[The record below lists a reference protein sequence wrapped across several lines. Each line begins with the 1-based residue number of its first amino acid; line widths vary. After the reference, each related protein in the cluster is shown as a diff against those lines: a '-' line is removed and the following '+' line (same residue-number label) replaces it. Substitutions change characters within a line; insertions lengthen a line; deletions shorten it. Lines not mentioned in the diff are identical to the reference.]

1 MAQSVNDLGIDL
13 GTSNLVIY
21 MKGRGIVLREPF
33 TVAVDRDT
41 NSIMAFGMEAY
52 RMIGRTPSNI
62 SIIRPL
68 AQGEMIDFDLTCTML
83 RYFIG
88 KITGK
93 RLFSRPRAIM
103 SVPSGIKNVEKK
115 ALVTAM
121 FDAGLRRTQILDRTI
136 AAALGAQLNFLGEYG
151 SLVADMSAGGTDAAV
166 LYNGSISV
174 MSHIQTGGDHF
185 DDAVIRFLRKK
196 YNLLV
201 GERTAEQV
209 KIALGGA
216 AKRNPKVMMDVTGRN
231 LISGLPKTLS
241 IDSDE
246 MYEALA
252 DYVNDLIE
260 GIQAIIERTPPQLA
274 SDIFE
279 GGVVLTGGSALLY
292 GLSETISTVLKIPCQ
307 IAPDARDCIALGCG
321 KILQN
326 PAALRYLLEK

>member
-1 MAQSVNDLGIDL
+1 MAKSVSDLGIDL

-21 MKGRGIVLREPF
+21 MKNRGIVLREPF
-33 TVAVDRDT
+33 TVAVDRNT
-41 NSIMAFGMEAY
+41 NQIIAFGTEAY
-52 RMIGRTPSNI
+52 QMIGRTPANI
-62 SIIRPL
+62 SIIRPM
-68 AQGEMIDFDLTCTML
+68 AQGEMIDFDLTCAFL

-93 RLFSRPRAIM
+93 RFFSRPRAIM
-103 SVPSGIKNVEKK
+103 SVPSGVKDVEKK

-121 FDAGLRRTQILDRTI
+121 FDAGLRRTQMLNRTI
-136 AAALGAQLNFLGEYG
+136 AAALGAQLNFLGAYG
-151 SLVADMSAGGTDAAV
+151 SMIADISAGGTDVAV
-166 LYNGSISV
+166 LYNGTISV
-174 MSHIQTGGDHF
+174 VSHVQTGGDHF
-185 DDAVIRFLRKK
+185 DDAIIRYLRKK

-216 AKRNPKVMMDVTGRN
+216 ARRTPQVVMDVTGRN
-231 LISGLPKTLS
+231 LISGLPKTLT

-246 MYEALA
+246 MYEALV
-252 DYVNDLIE
+252 DHVNDLIE

-279 GGVVLTGGSALLY
+279 GGVVLTGGAALLY
-292 GLSETISTVLKIPCQ
+292 GLSDTISNVLKIPCH
-307 IAPDARDCIALGCG
+307 IAPDARDCIAMGCG

-326 PAALRYLLEK
+326 PSAMRYLLEK